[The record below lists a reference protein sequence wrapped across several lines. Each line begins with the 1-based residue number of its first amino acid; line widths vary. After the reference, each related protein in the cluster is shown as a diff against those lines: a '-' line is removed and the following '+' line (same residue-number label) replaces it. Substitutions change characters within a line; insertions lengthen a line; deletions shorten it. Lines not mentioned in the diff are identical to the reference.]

1 VSIRV
6 QITRQPTVQSIDGIQ
21 VDGFAVGGVYEVGTT
36 IAAVLLAEGWAVPMP
51 LDEAA
56 PPEPFSEKDPNLHA
70 PYRDPDAPPNLT
82 REHYPPY
89 LDQRSQAAAIER
101 RHRPRRRK

>member
-6 QITRQPTVQSIDGIQ
+6 QITRQPTVSSIDGVQ
-21 VDGFAVGGVYEVGTT
+21 VDGFELGGIYEVGTS
-36 IAAVLLAEGWAVPMP
+36 IATVLLAEGWATPIP

-56 PPEPFSEKDPNLHA
+56 PPDHFSEKDPNLQA

-89 LDQRSQAAAIER
+89 LDRRSEAAAIER
-101 RHRPRRRK
+101 RHRPRKRK